1 MKVILDVDTGTDD
14 ALAIALATLS
24 PEIELIGLTTVSGN
38 VHVDKTSVNTVRVLE
53 FLGVDD
59 VPVFRG
65 AAKPLVKE
73 LRTVEWV
80 HGSDGLG
87 DSGIPMPRRKPEDKP
102 AAEFIVE
109 ELRKSSPGEITL
121 IATGPLTNL
130 AIALLL
136 EPRIVEKIQK
146 IIVMGGAFGVTPHG
160 TGNITPVS
168 EFNIYTDPE
177 AAKIV
182 FESGA
187 KVSCVGLDVTMDPSA
202 VLRAEHIDSLRG
214 SGSKAAELAVR
225 VTRGMMERVGFFA
238 LHDPMAVALAVKP
251 ELFKT
256 EEYYVQ
262 VSLEEG
268 DLRGQTI
275 ADRRWF
281 VRELGEKLGIK
292 PRGAKL
298 SIASWVDGPGFLRFF
313 LDRITSHEGKE

>member
-14 ALAIALATLS
+14 ALAIALAVLS
-24 PEIELIGLTTVSGN
+24 PEIELVGLTTVSGN
-38 VHVDKTSVNTVRVLE
+38 VHVDKTSVNTLRVLE

-65 AAKPLVKE
+65 ASKPLVKE

-109 ELRKSSPGEITL
+109 KLRESGPGEITL

-136 EPRIVEKIQK
+136 EPRIAEKTRE
-146 IIVMGGAFGVTPHG
+146 IIVMGGAFGITPHG

-187 KVSCVGLDVTMDPSA
+187 RVTCVGLDVTMDPSA
-202 VLRAEHIDSLRG
+202 VLRPEHMEKMG
-214 SGSKAAELAVR
+214 KSKSRAAELAAR
-225 VTRGMMERVGFFA
+225 VTRGMMKRVGFFA

-251 ELFKT
+251 ELLKI

-281 VRELGEKLGIK
+281 VRELGEKLGIRPK
-292 PRGAKL
+292 GAKIN
-298 SIASWVDGPGFLRFF
+298 IASWVDGPRFLEFF
-313 LDRITSHEGKE
+313 LNRMVQSKK

>member
-1 MKVILDVDTGTDD
+1 MKTILDVDTGTDD
-14 ALAIALATLS
+14 ALALTLAVIS
-24 PEIELIGLTTVSGN
+24 PEIEVLGVTSVSGN
-38 VHVDKTSVNTVRVLE
+38 VHVSKTSVNSLRVLE
-53 FLGVDD
+53 YLGFGD

-87 DSGIPMPRRKPEDKP
+87 DAGIPMPAGRPEDKP

-109 ELRKSSPGEITL
+109 TVRRAGSGEITL

-136 EPRIVEKIQK
+136 EPRIVEKLGRIV
-146 IIVMGGAFGVTPHG
+146 VMGGAFGVTPYG

-187 KVSCVGLDVTMDPSA
+187 DIACVGLDVTMDPSA
-202 VLRAEHIDSLRG
+202 VLRPKHIDELRG
-214 SGSKAAELAVR
+214 SKSRAADLAIR

-238 LHDPMAVALAVKP
+238 LHDPMAVALAIKP

-256 EEYYVQ
+256 EEYHVQ

-281 VRELGEKLGIK
+281 VREMGEKLGIK
-292 PRGAKL
+292 PRGARIKV
-298 SIASWVDGPGFLRFF
+298 ASRVDGPGFLEFF
-313 LDRITSHEGKE
+313 LGRIREA